1 VAIEPI
7 GVYNEPVVARHGD
20 RLPSPATV
28 PVARLSA
35 VVKARL
41 ELERHLRVCG
51 NRPLGP
57 PFHFTVTHARVL
69 IRMLSE
75 LDSPLSAGL
84 RARAAGVVG
93 ALRLERAVPL
103 LRRIAIDEDDDIQT
117 RLNAASS
124 LILLRPRGIAGDVA
138 KLLESTDARL
148 RATVYVAAVTSDDP
162 RLRTLAEER
171 YAKEK
176 DRTVLR
182 HVALRAPWLQSV
194 SQTRDD
200 S

>member
-1 VAIEPI
+1 M
-7 GVYNEPVVARHGD
+7 ARRGD

-41 ELERHLRVCG
+41 ELERHLRVCANG
-51 NRPLGP
+51 PLGP
-57 PFHFTVTHARVL
+57 QFRFTVTHARVL
-69 IRMLSE
+69 IQMLSE
-75 LDSPLSAGL
+75 LDSPLSAAL

-103 LRRIAIDEDDDIQT
+103 LRRIALDEKDDIQT
-117 RLNAASS
+117 RLNAVTS
-124 LILLRPRGIAGDVA
+124 LILLHPRGIARDVA
-138 KLLESTDARL
+138 KLLESTDAHL
-148 RATVYVAAVTSDDP
+148 RATVYVAAVRSDDA
-162 RLRTLAEER
+162 RLRKLAEER